1 MTKPNIKEDVKFIVR
16 VLNNRDNKVIHLK
29 PLKNLIKNF
38 QKKWNDLLG
47 EGISDTYI
55 NFLNNK
61 YEDAIQHIKRNDRP
75 QDR

>member
-1 MTKPNIKEDVKFIVR
+1 MTNPNIKEDVKFIVR
-16 VLNNRDNKVIHLK
+16 VLNNLDNKVIHLK